1 LETRKIPQKVDENIG
16 RQSHLV
22 KRVQRLKYEWTD
34 LKKKKKS
41 PQPPPPKKKK
51 DRKETCSV
59 YLVFSSYS
67 QRLGNLR

>member
-34 LKKKKKS
+34 LKKKKNHHN
-41 PQPPPPKKKK
+41 PPPQKKKK
-51 DRKETCSV
+51 TEKKLALFTSSSVPTPKGLET
-59 YLVFSSYS
+59 
-67 QRLGNLR
+67 